1 MNKVEKILMF
11 IIVMIL
17 SILTTLIILIGNTK
31 ADGNEIN
38 KIVNQGALTATL
50 NLSDLEQRDDLFCLQ
65 HDKHLSRNTSYV
77 YDVSR
82 KVSIIGNK
90 LDNGLTDDVV
100 NGTLA
105 YIVHQ
110 GTKTGGYGTV
120 GNYGDGQ
127 IALYHYYED
136 WYNRTKQLGEA
147 NVNNLIEPVA
157 GNKTVGLTQKATEI
171 INEAKNYANDL
182 GNGIEAIS
190 ENNQQTR
197 HKVKASHYTDNNT
210 DITYLMVGPI
220 YWDFSGNVSD
230 IKIYF
235 DDNIE
240 FTDFSVVEIQ
250 GRNKVEINK
259 EGIISGRPFYLRMKA
274 SKVSNYKTIGKIKA
288 TNSRNIE
295 NVIIANMWFLKH
307 SNTQNLLLVQTGT
320 TTIPESNT
328 ATFNYDNI
336 PILKDIE
343 IYKIRTQKDENG
355 NDVKLG
361 NVEFIIQNKETGR
374 YLAQENG
381 VRKWKYKDLTA
392 KEAKNK
398 SDILKFKTKNSGDD
412 KGKVV
417 IKDLPIA
424 EYIVYEISN
433 PNEGYSVPEDGRKIE
448 VGVNVT
454 KKTIKNRYKFGEF
467 SLEKVDKDY
476 PEIKLPNV
484 EFTLKAKTG
493 EAKEKYVGVDSN
505 GNATY
510 SDSEVHIKTDDKGKI
525 SIKKLWEGKY
535 QLTEVNNPNYG
546 YVIEEESVEIKV
558 EPLQTTSKTAK
569 NEQKYIKLSGFIWQ
583 DIHSAK
589 DSIRNDYYKTDGIPN
604 EYKDENDEAFNG
616 ITVRLKYK
624 DEKGN
629 VTTVK
634 ETTSEEKGLYD
645 EIDGGE
651 YIFEDV
657 LMKDSNGNNILDRYY
672 IEFEYDGLIYQSVV
686 VHKDNDRGS
695 KAADKDERDI
705 LDKNFASVDSTGEN
719 RVDVNNST
727 YSITYNETVMDE
739 NGQNVATIKDSSAC
753 TLHAKTDDS
762 DAKYNIK
769 DDFVPGQP
777 EIRYINLGLY
787 KKPQADLSLTQD
799 LANVHVGVNGYWH
812 IYNYGRRTLESN
824 EYNKDDESTWNVGVK
839 FKNSFTGTY
848 KRAIYEADKKY
859 ERPDARDREL
869 QVYLT
874 YKIALTNESSYLTRV
889 NNIVDYYDNRYTVIG
904 VGTELNEEN
913 KPTGDVSY
921 QTSQT
926 YNDKYNKFIID
937 VNSTVESGRSNYIYV
952 QFKLDRSVVLDIMN
966 NKEPLDNTAEINSYT
981 VYKDNNGNTV
991 AAVDRDS
998 VPGNVRIED
1007 PETYEDD
1014 TNTAPPILLEIAPN
1028 ARRIEGTVFED
1039 NEGLKAELQTGRT
1052 RLGDGKFN
1060 ETNEPRISD
1069 VKVTLHELNNSIPDK
1084 EYTTG
1089 EDGNF
1094 NFEGYIPGQYTI
1106 TYTWGDKK
1114 YTVQNY
1120 KGTIYDLNRNQN
1132 DMYWYKDNA
1141 DIRKTD
1147 AIDNY
1152 ARRQDIDN
1160 EIQLITDNKIF
1171 EELEKAYDGE
1181 ESRVTF
1187 TKMDSMTPTME
1198 FSVEYETTVTDG
1210 VGDQV
1215 EFTIKN
1221 VDFGIVERAKQK
1233 LDMRKRVKTFKII
1246 LANEQVLID
1255 ATVSEDG
1262 KLEGVHKYL
1271 TYMGPSKINGI
1282 SDSGFIKA
1290 ELDNE
1295 LLQGARLEVTYEIKF
1310 VNNSEIEYLTENYY
1324 KYGTEGGIKATITPA
1339 GVVDYLDKNLGF
1351 EQDRNSDWEQITQE
1365 RLEEL
1370 NAVKVGDTEFINSR
1384 MILYTDKTS
1393 ERELQPKTAKIN
1405 NKGETISFEGV
1416 EEATNKV
1423 ELNVSKILT
1432 SSGDMTFKN
1441 DAETV
1446 EIKQKIPIPP
1456 PPPTPPEDPPIQI
1469 PPEDPPTPIPP
1480 VPPFP
1485 FDTGEKV
1492 EITPSTGDDR
1502 NYVVPIAVGITSLV
1516 ILGCGIFI
1524 IKKKVIDNK

>member
-1 MNKVEKILMF
+1 MSRLEKILMF
-11 IIVMIL
+11 IIVTIITML
-17 SILTTLIILIGNTK
+17 ATLIVLIGNIE
-31 ADGNEIN
+31 ADGNEID
-38 KIVNQGALTATL
+38 KIVYQGVKAAKLNYTDLT
-50 NLSDLEQRDDLFCLQ
+50 QRNDLFCLQ
-65 HDKHLSRNTSYV
+65 HDKTLTGTYN

-82 KVSIIGNK
+82 KVTIEGNK
-90 LDNGLTDDVV
+90 LDNGTTNDVV

-105 YIVHQ
+105 YILHK
-110 GTKTGGYGTV
+110 GTQTGGYGRV
-120 GNYGDGQ
+120 GAYNDGQ
-127 IALYHYYED
+127 QALYNYYED
-136 WYNRTKQLGEA
+136 WYKRTEYLIG
-147 NVNNLIEPVA
+147 NVSDFIEPA
-157 GNKTVGLTQKATEI
+157 PSNRNIRISQNAQNI
-171 INEAKNYANDL
+171 INDAKNYANKIGSDMKPIAES
-182 GNGIEAIS
+182 NDQK
-190 ENNQQTR
+190 NN
-197 HKVKASHYTDNNT
+197 KVKVNQKVDENSDT
-210 DITYLMVGPI
+210 TYLMVGPI
-220 YWDFSGNVSD
+220 IWDFSGSISD

-235 DDNIE
+235 DNNNNTA
-240 FTDFSVVEIQ
+240 FTNFSIVKYQ
-250 GRNKVEINK
+250 GGKEVNINK
-259 EGIISGRPFYLRMKA
+259 NQITSEMRFYLKIKA
-274 SKVSNYKTIGKIKA
+274 SDVSNYKTIGKIEA
-288 TNSRNIE
+288 SNSKNNEDI
-295 NVIIANMWFLKH
+295 VKANMWFLKH
-307 SNTQNLLLVQTGT
+307 KGTQNLLLVQTGIS
-320 TTIPESNT
+320 TIQETYT
-328 ATFNYDNI
+328 ATFNYNI
-336 PILKDIE
+336 PIFKNIE
-343 IYKIRTQKDENG
+343 IYKIRSQKDENG

-361 NVEFIIQNKETGR
+361 NVEFIVQNKETGR
-374 YLAQENG
+374 YLAEENG
-381 VRKWKYKDLTA
+381 VRKWKYKNLTA
-392 KEAKNK
+392 EEAKNK
-398 SDILKFKTKNSGDD
+398 SDILKFKTKNSGKD

-417 IKDLPIA
+417 INKLPIA
-424 EYIVYEISN
+424 EYIVYEVAN
-433 PNEGYSVPEDGRKIE
+433 PNEGYTVPIKGITISS
-448 VGVNVT
+448 NAT
-454 KKTIKNRYKFGEF
+454 KKTIKNKYKFGEF

-493 EAKEKYVGVDSN
+493 EAQGKYVGVDSN

-510 SDSEVHIKTDDKGKI
+510 SDSEVRIKTDNDGKI

-535 QLTEVNNPNYG
+535 QLTEVYNPNYG
-546 YVIEEESVEIKV
+546 YVIEEESVEIGI
-558 EPLQTTSKTAK
+558 EPLKTTSKTIK
-569 NEQKYIKLSGFIWQ
+569 NEQRYIKLSGFIWQ

-616 ITVRLKYK
+616 ITVRLKYI

-629 VTTVK
+629 VTTVN

-645 EIDGGE
+645 EINGGE

-672 IEFEYDGLIYQSVV
+672 IEFEYDGLIYQSVI
-686 VHKDNDRGS
+686 VHKDSDRGS

-705 LDKNFASVDSTGEN
+705 LDKNFTNVDSTGEN
-719 RVDVNNST
+719 RVDVNNGT
-727 YSITYNETVMDE
+727 YSITYNETVMNE
-739 NGQNVATIKDSSAC
+739 NGENVATIKDSSAC
-753 TLHAKTDDS
+753 TLHAKTNDS

-812 IYNYGRRTLESN
+812 VYNYGKRTLESN

-839 FKNSFTGTY
+839 FKNSYIETY
-848 KRAIYEADKKY
+848 KRAIYEADKEY
-859 ERPDARDREL
+859 ERPDARDKEL

-889 NNIVDYYDNRYTVIG
+889 NNIIDYYDNRYTVIG
-904 VGTELNEEN
+904 VGTKLNEEN

-952 QFKLDRSVVLDIMN
+952 QFKLDRRAVLDIMN
-966 NKEPLDNTAEINSYT
+966 NRETLDNTAEINSYT

-998 VPGNVRIED
+998 VPGNVRIEN

-1014 TNTAPPILLEIAPN
+1014 TNTAPPILLELAPN

-1039 NEGLKAELQTGRT
+1039 NEGLKADVQTGQT

-1060 ETNEPRISD
+1060 KENEPKIPN
-1069 VKVTLHELNNSIPDK
+1069 VEVTLSENNGSIEPMKCITDA
-1084 EYTTG
+1084 
-1089 EDGNF
+1089 DGNF
-1094 NFEGYIPGQYTI
+1094 EFEGYIPGQYTI

-1120 KGTIYDLNRNQN
+1120 KGTIYDSNRNQN
-1132 DMYWYKDNA
+1132 DMYWYKDNV
-1141 DIRKTD
+1141 DLRRTD
-1147 AIDNY
+1147 AIDDY
-1152 ARRQDIDN
+1152 VRRQDIDN
-1160 EIQLITDNKIF
+1160 EIESITDNKIF
-1171 EELEKAYDGE
+1171 DELEKAYNGE
-1181 ESRVTF
+1181 ESRIKF

-1215 EFTIKN
+1215 KFTIRN

-1233 LDMRKRVKTFKII
+1233 LDMRKRVTSFRII

-1262 KLEGVHKYL
+1262 KLKDVHKYL
-1271 TYMGPSKINGI
+1271 TYMGPTVTNGY

-1295 LLQGARLEVTYEIKF
+1295 LLQGAKLEVTYEIKF
-1310 VNNSEIEYLTENYY
+1310 VNNSEVEYMSENYY
-1324 KYGTEGGIKATITPA
+1324 KYGKEEGPKATITPA
-1339 GVVDYLDKNLGF
+1339 GVVDYLDKDLGF
-1351 EQDRNSDWEQITQE
+1351 EQDKNSDWEQITQE
-1365 RLEEL
+1365 RLGEL
-1370 NAVKVGDTEFINSR
+1370 NAVKIDDTEFINSR
-1384 MILYTDKTS
+1384 MILYTDKTAIAL
-1393 ERELQPKTAKIN
+1393 EPKDTTSVSL
-1405 NKGETISFEGV
+1405 E
-1416 EEATNKV
+1416 
-1423 ELNVSKILT
+1423 VSKILT
-1432 SSGDMTFKN
+1432 SSGDLSFEN

-1446 EIKQKIPIPP
+1446 KIKQRIPIPP
-1456 PPPTPPEDPPIQI
+1456 PPTPTPE
-1469 PPEDPPTPIPP
+1469 PTPIPP

-1485 FDTGEKV
+1485 VDTAEKV
-1492 EITPSTGDDR
+1492 QITPSTGDDR

>member
-1 MNKVEKILMF
+1 MSKVEKILMF
-11 IIVMIL
+11 IIVT
-17 SILTTLIILIGNTK
+17 ILTTLTILIILMGNIE

-65 HDKHLSRNTSYV
+65 HNKHLSRNTSYV

-82 KVSIIGNK
+82 KVTIIGNK
-90 LDNGLTDDVV
+90 LDNGVTDDVV

-105 YIVHQ
+105 YILHQ

-136 WYNRTKQLGEA
+136 WYNRTKQLGEG
-147 NVNNLIEPVA
+147 NVENLIEPVA
-157 GNKTVGLTQKATEI
+157 GNKTVELTQKATEI
-171 INEAKNYANDL
+171 INEAKNYANNL

-190 ENNQQTR
+190 ESDQQR
-197 HKVKASHYTDNNT
+197 RNKVKASQYTDEETN
-210 DITYLMVGPI
+210 ITYLMVGPI
-220 YWDFSGNVSD
+220 IWDFSGNVSD

-240 FTDFSVVEIQ
+240 FTDFSIVEIQ
-250 GRNKVEINK
+250 GKNKVEINK
-259 EGIISGRPFYLRMKA
+259 EGIISGRPFYLRMRA
-274 SKVSNYKTIGKIKA
+274 SKVSNYKTIGKVEA
-288 TNSRNIE
+288 SNSRNVE
-295 NVIIANMWFLKH
+295 GVITANMWFLKH

-320 TTIPESNT
+320 TTIPETNK
-328 ATFNYDNI
+328 ATFNYDL

-343 IYKIRTQKDENG
+343 IYKIRSQKDENG

-374 YLAQENG
+374 YLAEENG

-392 KEAKNK
+392 EEAKNK
-398 SDILKFKTKNSGDD
+398 SDILKFKTKNSGND

-424 EYIVYEISN
+424 EYVVYEVAN
-433 PNEGYSVPEDGRKIE
+433 PNEGYVVPKN
-448 VGVNVT
+448 GVTISSSATN
-454 KKTIKNRYKFGEF
+454 KTIKNRYKFGEF

-493 EAKEKYVGVDSN
+493 EAKGKYVGVDSN

-510 SDSEVHIKTDDKGKI
+510 SDSKVRIKTDNNGKI

-546 YVIEEESVEIKV
+546 YVIEEESVEVGIQ
-558 EPLQTTSKTAK
+558 PLKTTSKTIK
-569 NEQKYIKLSGFIWQ
+569 NEQRYIKLSGFIWQ

-624 DEKGN
+624 DENGN

-645 EIDGGE
+645 EINGGE

-672 IEFEYDGLIYQSVV
+672 IEFEYDGLIYQSVI
-686 VHKDNDRGS
+686 VHKDSDRGS
-695 KAADKDERDI
+695 KASDKDERDI
-705 LDKNFASVDSTGEN
+705 LDKNFTSVDSTGEN
-719 RVDVNNST
+719 RVDVNNGT
-727 YSITYNETVMDE
+727 YSITYNETVMNE
-739 NGQNVATIKDSSAC
+739 NGENVATIKDSSAC
-753 TLHAKTDDS
+753 ILHAKTNDS

-812 IYNYGRRTLESN
+812 VYNYGRRTLESN

-839 FKNSFTGTY
+839 FKNSYTGTY
-848 KRAIYEADKKY
+848 KRAIYEADKEY
-859 ERPDARDREL
+859 ERPDARDKEL

-889 NNIVDYYDNRYTVIG
+889 NNIVDYYDNRYEIIK
-904 VGTELNEEN
+904 VGTDLNDNNEPNEIGATKREEQ
-913 KPTGDVSY
+913 V
-921 QTSQT
+921 
-926 YNDKYNKFIID
+926 YNDKYNRVIID
-937 VNSTVESGRSNYIYV
+937 IDNSIIESGKSNYIYV

-998 VPGNVRIED
+998 VPGNVRIEN

-1014 TNTAPPILLEIAPN
+1014 TNTAPPILLELALN

-1039 NEGLKAELQTGRT
+1039 NEGLKADVQTGQT

-1060 ETNEPRISD
+1060 GENEPRIPN
-1069 VKVTLHELNNSIPDK
+1069 VKVTLHELNNSIPDM
-1084 EYTTG
+1084 EYVTD
-1089 EDGNF
+1089 ENGNF

-1120 KGTIYDLNRNQN
+1120 KGTIYDSNRNQN
-1132 DMYWYKDNA
+1132 DMYWYKDNV
-1141 DIRKTD
+1141 DLRRTD
-1147 AIDNY
+1147 AIDDY
-1152 ARRQDIDN
+1152 SIRQDIDN
-1160 EIQLITDNKIF
+1160 EIASITDNKIF
-1171 EELEKAYDGE
+1171 DELEKAYNGE
-1181 ESRVTF
+1181 ESRIKF

-1198 FSVEYETTVTDG
+1198 FSVEYDTTVTDG
-1210 VGDQV
+1210 TIDKV
-1215 EFTIKN
+1215 EFIVGN

-1233 LDMRKRVKTFKII
+1233 LDMRKRVKAFKII

-1271 TYMGPSKINGI
+1271 TYMGPTSANGY

-1310 VNNSEIEYLTENYY
+1310 VNNSEVEYMSENYY
-1324 KYGTEGGIKATITPA
+1324 KYGIAEGEKATITPA

-1351 EQDRNSDWEQITQE
+1351 EQDKNVDWEQITQE
-1365 RLEEL
+1365 GLEGL
-1370 NAVKVGDTEFINSR
+1370 NAVKLNDTEFINSR
-1384 MILYTDKTS
+1384 MILYTN
-1393 ERELQPKTAKIN
+1393 KTAIELEPKD
-1405 NKGETISFEGV
+1405 TTSV
-1416 EEATNKV
+1416 D
-1423 ELNVSKILT
+1423 LNVSKILT
-1432 SSGDMTFKN
+1432 SSGDLSFEN

-1446 EIKQKIPIPP
+1446 KIKQTIPIPP
-1456 PPPTPPEDPPIQI
+1456 PPP
-1469 PPEDPPTPIPP
+1469 PTPDPTPGGTPVPPVPP

-1485 FDTGEKV
+1485 VDTAEEV
-1492 EITPSTGDDR
+1492 QITPSTGDDR
-1502 NYVVPIAVGITSLV
+1502 NYVVPITVGIISLV